1 MTITIHIPH
10 TVPDGALEAIEH
22 LIQCRVM
29 CDPDLNGADIEID
42 RTHDRSV
49 WINGPESLATM
60 GLYLAI
66 KTIIEETEL
75 CDDC

>member
-1 MTITIHIPH
+1 MTITIHIPY

-22 LIQCRVM
+22 LVQCRVM
-29 CDPDLNGADIEID
+29 RDPDLNGANIEID
-42 RTHDRSV
+42 RDDGNAL
-49 WINGPESLATM
+49 WIDGPESLATM

-66 KTIIEETEL
+66 NNLIEETEL